1 MIEIDSAEAQGS
13 SVRGEIAIRSGG
25 GDDNGPVPPLSIL
38 HVLAPAPFGGL
49 ETVVRA
55 LAAGHARRGH
65 TVHVATGIS
74 PRSDKHP
81 FVAALEAHGV
91 RALAVV
97 VNPRDYRG
105 ERAAVRELFQRL
117 RPDVVHTHGFRTDV
131 VVGGVARS
139 ERIPLVSTCHG
150 FIEGGWRSRFYQW
163 LQRRALRR
171 FDAVVAVSSSVEK
184 KLRDAGIDRTKL
196 HLVRNSFARTDQAVS
211 RDDARRILGLP
222 AVPVIGWVGRLSAE
236 KGADLALDAFSRV
249 RTDGVYLAM
258 VGEGRDASRLRDR
271 AAGLGIDERVVW
283 TGAVPEV
290 GRLLSAFD
298 VFFLSSR
305 SEGTP
310 MALLEAMAAKVPIVA
325 TRVGGVPD
333 VVDETFAW
341 LVDSED
347 VAGMALALDE
357 VFAQPERARA
367 SAEAARIRLAE
378 RFGPDQW
385 LSTYEDLYRAVTRD
399 KILS

>member
-1 MIEIDSAEAQGS
+1 MIEIDSAESQRS
-13 SVRGEIAIRSGG
+13 SVRGELAIPADAR
-25 GDDNGPVPPLSIL
+25 DDNGPVAPLSIL

-65 TVHVATGIS
+65 SVHVATVIS

-81 FVAALEAHGV
+81 FVAALEADGV
-91 RALAVV
+91 RALPVV

-105 ERAAVRELFQRL
+105 ERSAARELFQRL

-139 ERIPLVSTCHG
+139 ERIALISTCHG
-150 FIEGGWRSRFYQW
+150 FIEGGWRGRFYQW

-171 FDAVVAVSSSVEK
+171 FDAVVAVSSSVDK
-184 KLRDAGIDRTKL
+184 KLRDAGIDQNKL

-211 RDDARRILGLP
+211 RDEARRTLGLP
-222 AVPVIGWVGRLSAE
+222 AARVIGWVGRLSAE
-236 KGADLALDAFSRV
+236 KGADLALDAFSRL

-271 AAGLGIDERVVW
+271 AAALGINERVVW
-283 TGAVPEV
+283 TGAVAEA
-290 GRLLSAFD
+290 GRLFTAFD

-310 MALLEAMAAKVPIVA
+310 MALLEAMAANVPIVA

-341 LVDSED
+341 MVDSED
-347 VAGMALALDE
+347 VAGMALALEE

-367 SAEAARIRLAE
+367 SAGAARIRLAE
-378 RFGPDQW
+378 RFGLDQW
-385 LSTYEDLYRAVTRD
+385 LSRYEDLYRAVLSD